1 MIGGFSEYEQTE
13 TNEFEQT
20 EKLKLGGHI
29 CKILEV
35 GIEEVISKK
44 DGQKYNVLRL
54 KFDID
59 DQDEQAGFYARKF
72 ADAAKQDALKA
83 KWKGYYRLSI
93 PTNESADF
101 IKTNWKTFLTS
112 IEKSNPGVKIDGT
125 NGFDENILL
134 GKIFG
139 GIFGLEEFTL
149 PDGKTITF
157 TRIRFARSVDSVKDA
172 PIPKVRLL
180 DGTYVEYEKYIDKKA
195 DDAEAEGKLL
205 EESGT
210 IADDDSLPF

>member
-1 MIGGFSEYEQTE
+1 MISGFSSYEQTE
-13 TNEFEQT
+13 TNEFGEV

-35 GIEEVISKK
+35 GIEKTISKK
-44 DGQKYNVLRL
+44 DGKEYTILRI

-72 ADAAKQDALKA
+72 AEAAKKDALNA
-83 KWKGYYRLSI
+83 KWKGYYRLTI
-93 PTNESADF
+93 PSNDSADF
-101 IKTNWKTFLTS
+101 VKSNWKTFLTS
-112 IEKSNPGVKIDGT
+112 VEKSNPGVKIDGV

-139 GIFGLEEFTL
+139 GIFGLEEMTL
-149 PDGKTITF
+149 PADGKTITF
-157 TRIRFARSVDSVKDA
+157 TRIRFSRSTENILEA

-180 DGTYVEYEKYIDKKA
+180 DGSYVEYDKYINKKES
-195 DDAEAEGKLL
+195 DTEAAGKAM

-210 IADDDSLPF
+210 IDSDELPF